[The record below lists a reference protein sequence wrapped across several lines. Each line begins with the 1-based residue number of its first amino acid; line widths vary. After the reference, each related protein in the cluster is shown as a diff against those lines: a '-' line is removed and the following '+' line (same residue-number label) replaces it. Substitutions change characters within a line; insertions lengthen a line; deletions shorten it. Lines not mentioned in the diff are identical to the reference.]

1 MLASI
6 SEGTTRI
13 KNLLLGDDC
22 LRTIEAFQAMGVPLT
37 LTLSPKGRGKGE
49 GGCSCDAVVRGVGMR
64 GLKRP
69 GRPVYL
75 GNSGTTMRILP
86 GILAGQDFQVVLKG
100 DKSLSARPMM
110 RVARPLRRM
119 GAKISGRGKREIF
132 PPLKIRGSARPRPI
146 KYKSKAASAQVKSCI
161 MLAGLFAKGTT
172 SVSEPVKSRD
182 HTERMLEMLGCKVR
196 TQGRRVSLKGPVK
209 LKSPGTV
216 TIPGDISSAAFF
228 IVAGCI
234 LSGAKIIIKNVGLN
248 PTRTGIIDILKRMEA
263 DVSVKCKVKSE
274 KYGEPSGDIVVKSSR
289 LRGVTISPQEVV
301 RAIDEIPVIMVAAC
315 LAKGATVIKGIGELR
330 IKETDRVRSMVTNL
344 RRLGAEIEVKSNE
357 LRVKGGRVLRGARVS
372 SYGDHRTAMS
382 MLIAGLVT
390 KGKVIVTGLDCIN
403 KSFPNFH
410 RILRPFKLTKT

>member
-13 KNLLLGDDC
+13 KNWLLADDG
-22 LRTIEAFQAMGVPLT
+22 LRTIAAFRAMGVKVYT
-37 LTLSPKGRGKGE
+37 FCIAESVNFT
-49 GGCSCDAVVRGVGMR
+49 VQGVGMR
-64 GLKRP
+64 GLKKP
-69 GRPVYL
+69 GRGRGNGHAIYL

-86 GILAGQDFQVVLKG
+86 GILAVQDFQVVLKG
-100 DKSLSARPMM
+100 DRSLSARPMM

-119 GAKISGRGKREIF
+119 GVKISGRGKREIF
-132 PPLKIRGSARPRPI
+132 PPLKIRGSARPKPI
-146 KYKSKAASAQVKSCI
+146 KYKSKVASAQVKSCI
-161 MLAGLFAKGTT
+161 LLAGLFAKGTT

-182 HTERMLEMLGCKVR
+182 HTERMLKMFGCSVK

-234 LSGAKIIIKNVGLN
+234 LPGAKVIIENVGLN
-248 PTRTGIIDILKRMEA
+248 PTRTGIIDILKRMRA
-263 DVSVKCKVKSE
+263 DISVRCKVSGVRA
-274 KYGEPSGDIVVKSSR
+274 GEPVGNIIVKSSR
-289 LRGVTISPQEVV
+289 LRGVTISAQEVV
-301 RAIDEIPVIMVAAC
+301 RAIDEVPIIMVAAC

-344 RRLGAEIEVKSNE
+344 RRLGAEIEVKDNE
-357 LRVKGGRVLRGARVS
+357 LKVKGGRVLRGARVS
-372 SYGDHRTAMS
+372 RYGDHRTAMS

-390 KGKVIVTGLDCIN
+390 KGKVTVIGLDCIN

-410 RILRPFKLTKT
+410 RILSPLKNA